1 MKRLKNVEKEKSVRA
16 REVVEICERVE
27 DGWMDIEHGVER
39 E

>member
-16 REVVEICERVE
+16 REVVEIGETVE
-27 DGWMDIEHGVER
+27 DGRMDIEHGVER

>member
-16 REVVEICERVE
+16 REVVEIGETVE
-27 DGWMDIEHGVER
+27 DGWIDIEQGVER